1 MKIENRQQLLIV
13 LTVAA
18 GVLLFGD
25 KVVFTRLTS
34 LWEDRQKEIA
44 SLNRQVNDGSALL
57 RREQALRDHWADMQT
72 NALPNNPSLAQEQ
85 VLKAFVN
92 WSQESGAAI
101 NAITPQWKN
110 DSDEYK
116 TLVCHVDASGTMWT
130 LSRFLYD
137 IEQGPMALKVESV
150 DLSSHDNN
158 GQQLTLGLQVS
169 GLVLPS
175 LNK

>member
-1 MKIENRQQLLIV
+1 MKIENRQQFLIV

-18 GVLLFGD
+18 IALLAGD
-25 KVVFTRLTS
+25 KLVLTPLTG
-34 LWEDRQKEIA
+34 LWKDRAKEISRLRA
-44 SLNRQVNDGSALL
+44 QVADGTALV
-57 RREQALRDHWADMQT
+57 RREQALRSHWSEMQT
-72 NALPNNPSLAQEQ
+72 NSLPNNPSAAQEQ

-92 WSQESGAAI
+92 WSQESGVSI
-101 NAITPQWKN
+101 NAITPQWRN
-110 DSDEYK
+110 DSDDYK

-137 IEQGPMALKVESV
+137 VELGPMALKVESV

-175 LNK
+175 PNR